1 MIDGIDEADYDLL
14 PDYLKEDSVVESPFG
29 FEDIVL
35 PIGFESPSI
44 WDYSVE
50 GIKKASLDSPPIN
63 LTKKQRKTLDNIKAD
78 LYNWGAEPSYSDIF
92 HKQFCK
98 KNDISLSV
106 LKTLEKKGLIM
117 LAKDDYYFKTDGYII
132 YAKPLMYAFYIT
144 EEDDFPEWFIPEAKE
159 KGLWKAES
167 KKINPLEKAGISGIA
182 SGATMEGL
190 ETLMAEEE
198 STEVFKLKSYFSY
211 LKSQKPDLAREIEFS
226 VKNEDELPSQKIYD
240 AGFNPSIIEE
250 WVDYIGVEDE
260 KLQGYESCSNCE
272 GEGYILT
279 SYTSATRF
287 DPADGDGEDCGECDG
302 TGMID
307 PADYMDKKGQYYAE
321 TFDDMKI
328 KYDNRD
334 RTFFIKSVDYDT
346 DGEIE
351 NDKLPQEFTI
361 KIPSDYHY
369 FDENADEG
377 DITDVLNEWI
387 STETGFSTKGIVW
400 IEEEN
405 NSWRKNA
412 ETKLSKTSCCCG
424 ADEANP
430 CVCMKAPEPMN
441 CSAKAP
447 KCACYKALEKNAEYD
462 EDGDWKGMKF
472 IERFP
477 MTHRNRKWSG
487 WEYAETNG
495 QWERDKIYIDG
506 SNGFYWTPIID
517 DDGTM
522 TEERAIAFFKSKGIP
537 FEKLEVVY
545 DGAYFK
551 HPQSKCY
558 KHDWGTPITIEGEG
572 NRCGDVIQKCN
583 FPLCSETKFLEPRM
597 HEWGDFYIKDY
608 DYEDGEFYSTQ
619 MSQECENCGKERSGH
634 GGGKVMWDFEAETF
648 ESEYDEEDMVYCKH
662 CSDIVGNEKEVY
674 GDETVEYEMAN
685 GELVCLPCHKIW
697 MDEYKNDLDPHYSP
711 FYAES
716 FEAEGILCRD
726 CPMAGRHV
734 VIRKDH
740 TDEDGNLI
748 CPFCHSNKN
757 FKNIPETTYLLHGG
771 RKDDLNAETKIS
783 KICPNCEQY
792 GRSKKDATTDYI
804 CDFCAQCKRCCETS
818 YGCYDVAICNDCDGS
833 FIGKDIDGCCGSCD
847 DCCECDQDP
856 SMNAESKSMNSY
868 LLGAGIFALTLGL
881 LSRKR

>member
-351 NDKLPQEFTI
+351 NDELPQEFTI

-369 FDENADEG
+369 FDEDADEG

-400 IEEEN
+400 IEEES